1 MMPVEFSELTQENQ
15 EESSAQV
22 RHRVEAARKKQ
33 HQRFGDSG
41 IFCNAAIS
49 SGKLREF
56 CPMQPQAAEFLKRSF
71 EKMGMSARAYDR
83 VVKVART
90 VADLENSDLILK
102 SHIAQALAYR
112 SLDQKYWGR

>member
-1 MMPVEFSELTQENQ
+1 
-15 EESSAQV
+15 
-22 RHRVEAARKKQ
+22 
-33 HQRFGDSG
+33 
-41 IFCNAAIS
+41 
-49 SGKLREF
+49 
-56 CPMQPQAAEFLKRSF
+56 
-71 EKMGMSARAYDR
+71 ARAYDR